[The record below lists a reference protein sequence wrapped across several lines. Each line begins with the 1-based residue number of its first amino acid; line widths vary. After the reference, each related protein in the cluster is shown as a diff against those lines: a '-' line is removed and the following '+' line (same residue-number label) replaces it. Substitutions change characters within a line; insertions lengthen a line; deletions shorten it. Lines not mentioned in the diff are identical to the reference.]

1 MGVNNGVGRGIMVC
15 IMSGWVTVLGFA
27 NLWGCMYVYIMIIEQ
42 GDGKERRQEMRRDAK
57 RGRNDSERMRNVSTP
72 R

>member
-1 MGVNNGVGRGIMVC
+1 MYNERVGD
-15 IMSGWVTVLGFA
+15 WVVLGFA
-27 NLWGCMYVYIMIIEQ
+27 NLWGCMYVYIMIIER

-57 RGRNDSERMRNVSTP
+57 RGRNDSEGMRNVSTP